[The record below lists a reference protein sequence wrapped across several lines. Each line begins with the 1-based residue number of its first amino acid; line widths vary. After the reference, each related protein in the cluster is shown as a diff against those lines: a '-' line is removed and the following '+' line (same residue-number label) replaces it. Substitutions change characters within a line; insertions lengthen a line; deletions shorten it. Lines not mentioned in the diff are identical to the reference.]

1 MTSTGWPD
9 EFEKCSPNHILSKLM
24 HELDRK
30 IKWPKNVGYFSNFHL
45 TAQSKQSPI
54 GRTNLVTLAGGFP
67 QSYVHMLGAVKTFLW
82 CTT

>member
-1 MTSTGWPD
+1 
-9 EFEKCSPNHILSKLM
+9 M

-54 GRTNLVTLAGGFP
+54 GRTNLVTLDFD
-67 QSYVHMLGAVKTFLW
+67 GAAAVEAFTFHK
-82 CTT
+82 